1 MENRII
7 IILISAFSGII
18 FGQVTQPGRCP
29 NLPTIQN
36 FDIHLVSMLKLSL
49 LT

>member
-36 FDIHLVSMLKLSL
+36 FDIHLVSMLTLSL